1 MFCYRTQSLARAF
14 INIHPFRPSKLNTGL
29 RRFSNSP
36 FRLQTIPVQ
45 VSAQGTGFVQ
55 NLSVPGKPFTFSTDA
70 YTVLGGSESHPS
82 PIAYSLASLSSCNQ
96 VTGSLVAKD
105 LGITLGEW
113 NVEVEGNLPTEVFVG
128 GKEGNPNWESVTLK
142 ARVQS
147 SLNGGNENPRF
158 QQFVAEIER
167 RCPMTALFRNSGV
180 VYSSEWTNESI

>member
-1 MFCYRTQSLARAF
+1 MFSTRPHFLAKALINTQRVY
-14 INIHPFRPSKLNTGL
+14 PKLNSNL
-29 RRFSNSP
+29 RQFSISTP
-36 FRLQTIPVQ
+36 RLQTIPVQ

-55 NLSVPGKPFTFSTDA
+55 NITVPGKPFTFSTDA
-70 YTVLGGSESHPS
+70 YTVLGGNESHPS

-105 LGITLGEW
+105 LGITIGEW

-128 GKEGNPNWESVTLK
+128 GKEGNPNWKSVTLK

-147 SLNGGNENPRF
+147 NLEGGNDNPRF
-158 QQFVAEIER
+158 KQFAAEVER

-180 VYSSEWTNESI
+180 VYSN